1 MVKDQN
7 IKYLF
12 EPRSIAVIGASND
25 KGKIGNAV
33 ISNIIKSGYKNK
45 IFPINPKGGEIE
57 GIKAYKSI
65 LDVPEEIDTAC
76 ITIPAKFV
84 LESIKECA
92 AKGVKYAMVI
102 TSGFSEIGKIEE
114 ERKLV
119 KLDFCRQCY
128 SFRQSGHHYPERR
141 FRSGH
146 DWTSHRR
153 QYRPFGNCFCGKQG

>member
-1 MVKDQN
+1 MTKDQN

-12 EPRSIAVIGASND
+12 EPRSIAIIGASND

-33 ISNIIKSGYKNK
+33 ISNIIKGGYKNK

-65 LDVPEEIDTAC
+65 LDVTEEIDTAC
-76 ITIPAKFV
+76 ITIPEKFV

-92 AKGVKYAMVI
+92 TKGVKYAMVI

-114 ERKLV
+114 
-119 KLDFCRQCY
+119 
-128 SFRQSGHHYPERR
+128 
-141 FRSGH
+141 
-146 DWTSHRR
+146 
-153 QYRPFGNCFCGKQG
+153 